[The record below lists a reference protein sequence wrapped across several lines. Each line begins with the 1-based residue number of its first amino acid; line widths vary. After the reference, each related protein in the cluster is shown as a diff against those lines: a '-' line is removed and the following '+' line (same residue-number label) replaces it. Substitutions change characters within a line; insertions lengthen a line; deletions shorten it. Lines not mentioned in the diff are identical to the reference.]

1 MWRGQVIE
9 DAAPTG
15 LSILLMPPQA
25 TQSLCQLQQGGQTSR
40 HRLVDSKIGEAGY
53 GDEHHGARA
62 TVPVGWQHAHMWA
75 PPEACRRGRGGRRHV
90 PGWTSP
96 SMRRWR
102 GKVERFIPRRTTA

>member
-25 TQSLCQLQQGGQTSR
+25 TQSLCQLQQSGQTSR
-40 HRLVDSKIGEAGY
+40 HLLGYSKIGEAGY

-62 TVPVGWQHAHMWA
+62 TVPVGWQHASMRA
-75 PPEACRRGRGGRRHV
+75 PRETCIRGRGGSLHM
-90 PGWTSP
+90 PGRVSP
-96 SMRRWR
+96 GLRS
-102 GKVERFIPRRTTA
+102 GTAR